1 MNTRK
6 AVTAMLVVT
15 LAIALPGW
23 YIFGR
28 TDQSKT
34 VYADFSYVGGIYEG
48 SKVTVLG
55 VGVGTV
61 TSVEPRGTSV
71 RVAMSMPDSV
81 DLPADASAYVLNPSV
96 ISDRH
101 IELGPAYTG
110 GETLKDGDQIPIERA
125 HSPIDFDGLMGS
137 VSTLADAFA
146 GDGGNLG
153 DLVSRGAAGW
163 QGQGDQFNTA
173 IRNLSTATGVV
184 GARSEDIG
192 ALVDNL
198 NTLMNALDARQVSLD
213 ELVGDLG
220 VLGDQW
226 ASQNMDI
233 SQPLQ
238 DLRVVFDQLNSFMTA
253 HGDDV
258 GAIAD
263 NVRVLG
269 DTLAAKEPGLAEF
282 MDLVPLM
289 MQNLSQT
296 IGPDQRG
303 RIRLNVS
310 TALTQFAVAKPLC
323 DTYKLPICTGA
334 GFTNPISFPL
344 STSDPLGIASAISG
358 GAVPGGG
365 N

>member
-1 MNTRK
+1 
-6 AVTAMLVVT
+6 
-15 LAIALPGW
+15 
-23 YIFGR
+23 
-28 TDQSKT
+28 
-34 VYADFSYVGGIYEG
+34 
-48 SKVTVLG
+48 
-55 VGVGTV
+55 
-61 TSVEPRGTSV
+61 
-71 RVAMSMPDSV
+71 
-81 DLPADASAYVLNPSV
+81 
-96 ISDRH
+96 
-101 IELGPAYTG
+101 
-110 GETLKDGDQIPIERA
+110 
-125 HSPIDFDGLMGS
+125 MGS

-192 ALVDNL
+192 ALVENL

-226 ASQNMDI
+226 AGQNMDI

-238 DLRVVFDQLNSFMTA
+238 DLQVVFDQLNSFMTT

-269 DTLAAKEPGLAEF
+269 DTLASKQPGLAEF

>member
-1 MNTRK
+1 MNTHK
-6 AVTAMLVVT
+6 AVTAFLVVT

-34 VYADFSYVGGIYEG
+34 VYADFSYVGGIFEG

-61 TSVEPRGTSV
+61 TSLEPRGTSV
-71 RVAMSMPDSV
+71 RVAMSMPKSV
-81 DLPADASAYVLNPSV
+81 ELPSNASAYVLNPSV

-101 IELGPAYTG
+101 VELGPAYTG
-110 GETLKDGDQIPIERA
+110 GATLEDGAIIPIERA
-125 HSPIDFDGLMGS
+125 HAPIDFDGLMGS
-137 VSTLADAFA
+137 VSTLASVFGSDA
-146 GDGGNLG
+146 GNLG
-153 DLVSRGAAGW
+153 ELVASSATGW
-163 QGQGDQFNTA
+163 KGQGDQFNTA
-173 IRNLSTATGVV
+173 IRNLSTASGVV

-198 NTLMNALDARQVSLD
+198 NSLMGALDSRQVSLD
-213 ELVGDLG
+213 ELVSGLG
-220 VLGDQW
+220 ELGDQW
-226 ASQNMDI
+226 SSQNMDI
-233 SQPLQ
+233 SEPLQ
-238 DLRVVFDQLNSFMTA
+238 DLQVVFDQLNTFMTN

-258 GAIAD
+258 GSIAD
-263 NVRVLG
+263 NVRILG
-269 DTLAAKEPGLAEF
+269 DTLATKQPGLAEF

-289 MQNLSQT
+289 MQNLSNT
-296 IGPDQRG
+296 IGPDGRG

-323 DTYKLPICTGA
+323 ETYKLPICTGA

-344 STSDPLGIASAISG
+344 SASDPLGIASAVG
-358 GAVPGGG
+358 GK
-365 N
+365 

>member
-1 MNTRK
+1 MNPRK
-6 AVTAMLVVT
+6 IVTALLVAT
-15 LAIALPGW
+15 IAIALPGW
-23 YIFGR
+23 YIFAH
-28 TDQSKT
+28 TDQAKT
-34 VYADFSYVGGIYEG
+34 VYADFSYVGGIFEG

-61 TSVEPRGTSV
+61 TAVEPRGTSV
-71 RVAMSMPDSV
+71 RVAMSMPDSIE
-81 DLPADASAYVLNPSV
+81 LPADASAFVLNPSV

-110 GETLKDGDQIPIERA
+110 GDTLRDGDEIPIERSHA
-125 HSPIDFDGLMGS
+125 PIDFDGLMGS
-137 VSTLADAFA
+137 ISTLAQTFA
-146 GDGGNLG
+146 SDGGNLG
-153 DLVSRGAAGW
+153 DLVSRGASGW

-192 ALVDNL
+192 VLVENL
-198 NTLMNALDARQVSLD
+198 NSLMGALDSRQVSLD
-213 ELVGDLG
+213 EIVSDLG
-220 VLGDQW
+220 ELGDQW
-226 ASQNMDI
+226 SSQNMDI

-238 DLRVVFDQLNSFMTA
+238 DLQVVFDQLNIFMTT

-258 GAIAD
+258 GDIAG
-263 NVRVLG
+263 NVEVLG
-269 DTLAAKEPGLAEF
+269 NTLAANQPGLAEF

-289 MQNLSQT
+289 MQNLSQS

-310 TALTQFAVAKPLC
+310 TALTQFSVAKPLC
-323 DTYKLPICTGA
+323 EEYKLPICTGA

-344 STSDPLGIASAISG
+344 SASDPLGISSVVSG

>member
-1 MNTRK
+1 M
-6 AVTAMLVVT
+6 
-15 LAIALPGW
+15 
-23 YIFGR
+23 
-28 TDQSKT
+28 
-34 VYADFSYVGGIYEG
+34 
-48 SKVTVLG
+48 
-55 VGVGTV
+55 
-61 TSVEPRGTSV
+61 
-71 RVAMSMPDSV
+71 
-81 DLPADASAYVLNPSV
+81 

-125 HSPIDFDGLMGS
+125 HSPPIDFDGLMGS

-146 GDGGNLG
+146 GGDGGGNLG

-238 DLRVVFDQLNSFMTA
+238 DLQ
-253 HGDDV
+253 
-258 GAIAD
+258 
-263 NVRVLG
+263 
-269 DTLAAKEPGLAEF
+269 
-282 MDLVPLM
+282 
-289 MQNLSQT
+289 
-296 IGPDQRG
+296 
-303 RIRLNVS
+303 VS
-310 TALTQFAVAKPLC
+310 
-323 DTYKLPICTGA
+323 
-334 GFTNPISFPL
+334 
-344 STSDPLGIASAISG
+344 STS
-358 GAVPGGG
+358 
-365 N
+365 